1 MANASDYDDLVKS
14 PPSTHLVGR
23 RVVAFDAIDSTNK
36 YALEQGGDGTV
47 YVADRQTA
55 GRGRL
60 GRAWH
65 SAPGLGLWF
74 TVCLEGEDLGGL
86 TFAAALA
93 LRDVLAGRCDPRVKW
108 PNDVLVNGKKV
119 SGILVERRRK
129 RTALGIGL
137 NVHHRPE
144 DFPEEFREKA
154 GSLDSEIGGEWN
166 RAGVLRALLTHLDR
180 SVMLLRSD
188 GFEEIRSAW
197 ADALNLVGRRIRSGD
212 RTGVVTALDGLGA
225 IVLEVP
231 GGGRHR
237 IRNGEITL
245 LDGE

>member
-14 PPSTHLVGR
+14 PPSTQLVGR
-23 RVVAFDAIDSTNK
+23 RIVAFDAIDSTNK

-55 GRGRL
+55 GHGRF

-93 LRDVLAGRCDPRVKW
+93 LRDVLAERCEPRVSW
-108 PNDVLVNGKKV
+108 PNDVLVDGKKV
-119 SGILVERRRK
+119 SGILVERRLK

-137 NVHHRPE
+137 NVHHRAE
-144 DFPEEFREKA
+144 DFPEEFRAKA
-154 GSLDSEIGGEWN
+154 GSLDSLAGGEWN
-166 RAGVLRALLTHLDR
+166 RCELLRALLTHLDR
-180 SVMLLRSD
+180 SVMLLRNG
-188 GFEEIRSAW
+188 GFEEIRTAW
-197 ADALNLVGRRIRSGD
+197 AEALNLAGRRIRSGD
-212 RTGVVTALDGLGA
+212 RTGVVAALDGLGA

-231 GGGRHR
+231 GGVRHR
-237 IRNGEITL
+237 IMSGEITM